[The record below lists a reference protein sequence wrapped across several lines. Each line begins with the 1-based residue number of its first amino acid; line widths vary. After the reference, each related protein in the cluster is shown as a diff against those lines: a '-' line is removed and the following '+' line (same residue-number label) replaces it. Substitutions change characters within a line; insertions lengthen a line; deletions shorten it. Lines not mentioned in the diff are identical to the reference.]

1 MLETRKRSLKLKEST
16 NGSMSWLAYLA
27 K

>member
-1 MLETRKRSLKLKEST
+1 MLETRKRGLKLKGST
-16 NGSMSWLAYLA
+16 KGSMSWLAYLA